1 MEKDNNSN
9 SFFKIIGGIIVIIL
23 MIYFLG
29 AVFDGIET
37 VIYGIQPIIPYLFWG
52 GVIIYI
58 LSQMKSKK

>member
-23 MIYFLG
+23 VIYFLG
-29 AVFDGIET
+29 AVSEGLESILYR
-37 VIYGIQPIIPYLFWG
+37 IKPIIPYLFWG
-52 GVIIYI
+52 GVIIYV

>member
-23 MIYFLG
+23 VVYLLG
-29 AVFDGIET
+29 AVSDGLESIL
-37 VIYGIQPIIPYLFWG
+37 YGIQPIIPYLFWG

>member
-23 MIYFLG
+23 VIYFLG
-29 AVFDGIET
+29 AVSDGIET

>member
-23 MIYFLG
+23 VIYFLG
-29 AVFDGIET
+29 AVSDGIET

-58 LSQMKSKK
+58 LSQMKSKT